1 MSAVYHRLVDFVA
14 SAPLVDRCPADSE
27 FGAWFLTPQQ
37 HLIEFVAINGAFA
50 YLAYLAYQLYY
61 APSSASPAVQRK
73 PTKQPTEAG
82 QQRRALVSEPPST
95 ASWLLNHVLV
105 FLLSLSYAMMV
116 IHKSR
121 EDRLWFLL
129 QPCHVL
135 HLLLLRIITM
145 PPSSTT
151 AIFLFNLY
159 LHLLFSPFLGLVA
172 ADLTC
177 YTQPYE
183 LANWCLQHLLLLA
196 IPLLFLLPPSRF
208 PLVTGRAFFFLCFSI
223 EVLYH
228 SLLLYPAA
236 LLTGYNLNYVLC
248 PPAGTVLEKLG
259 PWYRVAMTGFCGV
272 LSAVVRY
279 GAVEGWRWAVEKG
292 LGDGKGPDV
301 VEMKVE
307 DDGGQQGKKKVVMEE
322 EEHDEEQD
330 ADEHESKAGVRRRGQ
345 KAAQ

>member
-1 MSAVYHRLVDFVA
+1 MSAVYQRLVDFVA
-14 SAPLVDRCPADSE
+14 SAPLMDKCPTDPE
-27 FGAWFLTPQQ
+27 IGAWFLSPQQ
-37 HLIEFVAINGAFA
+37 HLLELLSVNSAFA
-50 YLAYLAYQLYY
+50 YLAYLTYHLY
-61 APSSASPAVQRK
+61 ASNSSPTVHRK
-73 PTKQPTEAG
+73 QTKQPTPAG
-82 QQRRALVSEPPST
+82 QQRRAAVSEPPST
-95 ASWLLNHVLV
+95 GTWLLNHTLV

-116 IHKSR
+116 IHKWR

-135 HLLLLRIITM
+135 HLLLVRIIM
-145 PPSSTT
+145 LPPSSTA
-151 AIFLFNLY
+151 AIFLFNVY

-177 YTQPYE
+177 YNQPFE

-196 IPLLFLLPPSRF
+196 IPLLFMLPPSRF
-208 PLVTGRAFFFLCFSI
+208 PLVTGKAFFLLCFSI

-236 LLTGYNLNYVLC
+236 LLTSYNLNYVLC
-248 PPAGTVLEKLG
+248 PPAGTLLERLG

-279 GAVEGWRWAVEKG
+279 GAVEAWRWAVERG
-292 LGDGKGPDV
+292 LSGGKGPDV

-307 DDGGQQGKKKVVMEE
+307 DKAGQGKHVVMEE
-322 EEHDEEQD
+322 ETDEED
-330 ADEHESKAGVRRRGQ
+330 GEEDGESESKAPVRKRRTRMPQ
-345 KAAQ
+345 